1 MALMILW
8 NVCGDCSDIKVHM
21 DGSQPSQSLKD
32 LHNSYHIHEYTE
44 EDMIR
49 RRKKASYK
57 CDGEHTSFEE
67 PLSNSWNAV
76 IFQIPMEYLKK
87 NVKR

>member
-1 MALMILW
+1 MVLLRYQ
-8 NVCGDCSDIKVHM
+8 GPHGGQS
-21 DGSQPSQSLKD
+21 SSQSLKD

-44 EDMIR
+44 EDMVRPEERKLLTSAMVNIR
-49 RRKKASYK
+49 VLKR
-57 CDGEHTSFEE
+57 